1 MNRRMLGKFAF
12 NAVLKALQLGSYSTK
27 KQMAFTPA
35 VAGAEPRG
43 RRLQSHLPGQDTGP
57 LVFPAFRI
65 VGEPDAA
72 QGRGRPQ
79 IVDMP
84 ARTLADSPVVI
95 AARRHPARTEGAAD
109 VEIPAAR
116 QYHAPETADFELEP
130 PGAVQEQ
137 QIGAGA
143 AVGLAPLQCPG
154 PLSAMWER

>member
-1 MNRRMLGKFAF
+1 MMRQFAF
-12 NAVLKALQLGSYSTK
+12 NSALKALEPGSYSTK
-27 KQMAFTPA
+27 KQVAFTA
-35 VAGAEPRG
+35 AIAGAEPRN
-43 RRLQSHLPGQDTGP
+43 RTFQPHVPGQDSGP

-95 AARRHPARTEGAAD
+95 AARRHPARTEGTAD
-109 VEIPAAR
+109 VEIPAAW
-116 QYHAPETADFELEP
+116 QHHAPETADIELEP
-130 PGAVQEQ
+130 PDAVQEQ
-137 QIGAGA
+137 QIGAGT
-143 AVGLAPLQCPG
+143 AVGPAPLQCPG

>member
-1 MNRRMLGKFAF
+1 MVFA
-12 NAVLKALQLGSYSTK
+12 
-27 KQMAFTPA
+27 
-35 VAGAEPRG
+35 
-43 RRLQSHLPGQDTGP
+43 
-57 LVFPAFRI
+57 AFRI

-84 ARTLADSPVVI
+84 ARTLADASVVI

-109 VEIPAAR
+109 VEIPATR
-116 QYHAPETADFELEP
+116 QRHSPETADFELEP
-130 PGAVQEQ
+130 PGAAQEQ

-143 AVGLAPLQCPG
+143 AVGPAPLQCPG